1 MVEEVLAS
9 QLKLAYD
16 SDFPVLKKGYLEH
29 GSNAEMQNRLH
40 KAKKIK
46 PAFSSLS

>member
-1 MVEEVLAS
+1 MEVLGS

-16 SDFPVLKKGYLEH
+16 SDFPALKKGYLEH
-29 GSNAEMQNRLH
+29 GSKAEMQNRLQ
-40 KAKKIK
+40 KVKKIK